1 MVGAADREVGEGGH
15 AVRSYAPIPDRSC
28 QEDRRIVVAMRA
40 SRLVQLLLLLQ
51 TTGKMTAARLADEL
65 EVSVRTIYRDIEALS
80 GAGVPIYAESG
91 PGGGVRLVDGYR
103 TRLTGLTAEEAEALA
118 LSGPARRRL
127 GARARHRAGRRPA
140 EGRRR
145 PPARAAHPGRAHAR
159 ALPPRRP
166 RLVRPRGAGP
176 PPRRAV
182 PGGVG
187 GATGRDPLREARRRG
202 VRAADRSARAS
213 C

>member
-1 MVGAADREVGEGGH
+1 
-15 AVRSYAPIPDRSC
+15 
-28 QEDRRIVVAMRA
+28 MRA

-51 TTGKMTAARLADEL
+51 TNGKMTASRLAEEL

-80 GAGVPIYAESG
+80 GAGVPIYAEAG

-118 LSGPARRRL
+118 LSGLPGRRV
-127 GARARHRAGRRPA
+127 GARARHRPGGRPA
-140 EGRRR
+140 QGRRR
-145 PPARAAHPGRAHAR
+145 AAARAAQPSRPDAR
-159 ALPPRRP
+159 ALPPRRA

-176 PPRRAV
+176 PPRGPRRAV
-182 PGGVG
+182 WEEQRVEIRYRKREGEVK
-187 GATGRDPLREARRRG
+187 RLLDPL
-202 VRAADRSARAS
+202 AS